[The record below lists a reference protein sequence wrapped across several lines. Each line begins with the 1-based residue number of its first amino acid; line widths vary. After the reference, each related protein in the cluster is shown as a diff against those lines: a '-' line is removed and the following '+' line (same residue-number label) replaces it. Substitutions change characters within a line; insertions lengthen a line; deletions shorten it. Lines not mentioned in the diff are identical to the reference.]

1 MKLSQIRKRGV
12 FEEYIDQ
19 ENDMKLF
26 TEIQR
31 EVAGTDK
38 NLANPAAVGLGAFGA
53 TTMLLQFHNLGF
65 VGVGAVMW
73 MALFFGGLAQFV
85 AGFLEYRNGN
95 NFGFAAFTTY
105 GAFWIALGGIWMNT
119 QLKFT
124 TISSTDVGWFLVVFT
139 ILTGIYL
146 IGAMKQ
152 TSALSWVFLTLF
164 IGFILLD
171 IGHLVPGAAIFNKIA
186 AVELIVCAL
195 TAWYLMSH
203 VILGGLKIKLPIGKA
218 WLK

>member
-1 MKLSQIRKRGV
+1 VSPIRKRGV

-19 ENDMKLF
+19 ESDMKLF
-26 TEIQR
+26 SEIQSA
-31 EVAGTDK
+31 VAGSDK
-38 NLANPAAVGLGAFGA
+38 SLANPAAVGLGAFGA

-73 MALFFGGLAQFV
+73 LAFFFGGVTQLI

-105 GAFWIALGGIWMNT
+105 GAFWIALGGIWMNA
-119 QLKFT
+119 QLNFT
-124 TISSTDVGWFLVVFT
+124 AISGTDVGWFLVVFT
-139 ILTGIYL
+139 LLTAIYFA
-146 IGAMKQ
+146 GAIRQ
-152 TSALSWVFLTLF
+152 NSALSWVFLTLL
-164 IGFILLD
+164 IGFVLLD

-186 AVELIVCAL
+186 AGELIICAL

-203 VILGGLKIKLPIGKA
+203 VIFGPLKLNLPAGQAWIK
-218 WLK
+218 

>member
-1 MKLSQIRKRGV
+1 MASRIVKRGV
-12 FEEYIDQ
+12 FEEYEDQ
-19 ENDMKLF
+19 ESETKLF

-31 EVAGTDK
+31 TLAGTEK
-38 NLANPAAVGLGAFGA
+38 SLANPAAVGLGAFGA

-73 MALFFGGLAQFV
+73 MAFIFGGLAQLI

-105 GAFWIALGGIWMNT
+105 GSFWIALGGIWLNA

-124 TISSTDVGWFLVVFT
+124 AISGTDVGWFLVVFT
-139 ILTGIYL
+139 LLTGIYL
-146 IGAMKQ
+146 IGAVRQ
-152 TSALSWVFLTLF
+152 NSALSWVFLTLL

-171 IGHLVPGAAIFNKIA
+171 IGHLVPGAEVFDKIA
-186 AVELIVCAL
+186 GGELIVCAL
-195 TAWYLMSH
+195 IAWYLMSH
-203 VILGGLKIKLPIGKA
+203 VIFTPLKLNLPAGKA
-218 WLK
+218 WVK